1 MADMEFSRD
10 DIASLIEKISTLQ
23 PDFSDQER
31 SLLMSIFALAAEH
44 ALPTAIGTAM
54 LPQAV
59 APGQP
64 TTGSG
69 PATADELKQQ
79 LLQAYIPG
87 SSFGSVTESSDEFS
101 LNDTNSVPVSH
112 SIHRHSSIHR

>member
-10 DIASLIEKISTLQ
+10 DIDSLIEKISTLQ
-23 PDFSDQER
+23 PDFNDQER

-44 ALPTAIGTAM
+44 ALPTAVGTAM
-54 LPQAV
+54 LPEAV
-59 APGQP
+59 APGQA
-64 TTGSG
+64 TSGSG

-79 LLQAYIPG
+79 LLRAYIPG
-87 SSFGSVTESSDEFS
+87 SSFDSITESSDEFAPH
-101 LNDTNSVPVSH
+101 DANSVPVSH